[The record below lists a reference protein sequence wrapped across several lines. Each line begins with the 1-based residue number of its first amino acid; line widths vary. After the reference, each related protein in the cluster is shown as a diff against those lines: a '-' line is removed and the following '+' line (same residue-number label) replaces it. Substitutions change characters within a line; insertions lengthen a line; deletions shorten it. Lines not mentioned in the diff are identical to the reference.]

1 MSGLRGWILLL
12 AGVSFLAGIPV
23 GALIAGPDARGVDG
37 GGAFDDYDRLLSD
50 EFDLT
55 PDRRR
60 ALRVILADYEDA
72 LDEIRSRQLDHFEDD
87 VLRAGRLCRDRI
99 RNVLI
104 PEPDRPRFDALV
116 AGLGQQP

>member
-1 MSGLRGWILLL
+1 MNGLRGWILLL

-23 GALIAGPDARGVDG
+23 GALIAGPDARGVDA
-37 GGAFDDYDRLLSD
+37 GGAFEDYGRLLTR
-50 EFDLT
+50 EFDLS

-60 ALRVILADYEDA
+60 ALRVILAEYEA
-72 LDEIRSRQLDHFEDD
+72 SLDEIRSRQLDRFEDD
-87 VLRAGRLCRDRI
+87 VVRAGRVCRDRI

-116 AGLGQQP
+116 AGLDARP